1 MGFGLLLAGYFLLL
15 DVAYFLITDIIAAA
29 LIALALSKL
38 SYLNRGFKTALAT
51 SFVFLAFSLVE
62 FGFGAYDMLFSPIEN
77 PALISGIAIVKHV
90 ILCTLSLTAFEGM
103 REVSEEVG
111 LASHAKKCRTV
122 AYLALPVYVL
132 AIIAETPSLFSWMST
147 DVAIFIGVI
156 TSMLARLVYLIFALT
171 AIFGCY
177 AKICMPEEKKTTST
191 SKQKKE
197 NTESFAD
204 AYRRQREE
212 REAAKAQR
220 RKRK

>member
-111 LASHAKKCRTV
+111 LASHAKKCRAV

-147 DVAIFIGVI
+147 YVATIIGVA
-156 TSMLARLVYLIFALT
+156 SMLTTLVYLIFALT

-220 RKRK
+220 RKSK

>member
-38 SYLNRGFKTALAT
+38 SYLNRGFKTALVT
-51 SFVFLAFSLVE
+51 SFVFLTFSLVE
-62 FGFGAYDMLFSPIEN
+62 FGIGAYDMLFSSIEN

-132 AIIAETPSLFSWMST
+132 AIIAETPSLFSWTST
-147 DVAIFIGVI
+147 YVATIIGVA
-156 TSMLARLVYLIFALT
+156 SMLATLVYLIFALT

-220 RKRK
+220 KKSK

>member
-15 DVAYFLITDIIAAA
+15 DVAYFLITNIIAAA

-38 SYLNRGFKTALAT
+38 SYLNRGFKTALVT
-51 SFVFLAFSLVE
+51 SFVFLAFSLGE
-62 FGFGAYDMLFSPIEN
+62 FGIGAYDMLFSPIEN
-77 PALISGIAIVKHV
+77 PALISGIAIVKDV

-103 REVSEEVG
+103 REVSDEVG
-111 LASHAKKCRTV
+111 LASHAKKCRAV
-122 AYLALPVYVL
+122 AYFALPVYVL
-132 AIIAETPSLFSWMST
+132 AIIAETPSLFSWTST
-147 DVAIFIGVI
+147 YVATIIGV
-156 TSMLARLVYLIFALT
+156 TSMLATLVYLIVALT

-177 AKICMPEEKKTTST
+177 AKICMPEEKNTTST
-191 SKQKKE
+191 SKPKKE

-220 RKRK
+220 RKSR

>member
-38 SYLNRGFKTALAT
+38 SYLNRGFKAALIT

-62 FGFGAYDMLFSPIEN
+62 FGLGAYDMVFTPIEN
-77 PALISGIAIVKHV
+77 ATLISGIAIVKNV
-90 ILCTLSLTAFEGM
+90 IICTLSLMAFEGM
-103 REVSEEVG
+103 REVSDEVG

-132 AIIAETPSLFSWMST
+132 AITAETPSLFSWTST
-147 DVAIFIGVI
+147 YVATIIGV
-156 TSMLARLVYLIFALT
+156 TSMLATLVYLIFALT

-177 AKICMPEEKKTTST
+177 AKICMPEEKNMTPRITKEE
-191 SKQKKE
+191 KK
-197 NTESFAD
+197 TESFAD

-212 REAAKAQR
+212 REAAKAE
-220 RKRK
+220 RKKCK

>member
-38 SYLNRGFKTALAT
+38 YYLNRGFKTALAT

-62 FGFGAYDMLFSPIEN
+62 FGFGAYDMLFSSIEN

-147 DVAIFIGVI
+147 YVATIIGVA
-156 TSMLARLVYLIFALT
+156 SMLATLVYLIFALT

-177 AKICMPEEKKTTST
+177 AKICMSEEKKTTST

-197 NTESFAD
+197 NIESFAD

-220 RKRK
+220 KKSK

>member
-38 SYLNRGFKTALAT
+38 SYLNRGFKTALVT
-51 SFVFLAFSLVE
+51 SFVFLAFSIVE
-62 FGFGAYDMLFSPIEN
+62 FGFGAYDMLFSPIKN
-77 PALISGIAIVKHV
+77 PALISGIAIVKDV
-90 ILCTLSLTAFEGM
+90 ILCIMSLTAFEGM
-103 REVSEEVG
+103 REVSAEVG

-122 AYLALPVYVL
+122 AYFALPIYVL
-132 AIIAETPSLFSWMST
+132 AIIAETPSLFSWTST
-147 DVAIFIGVI
+147 YVATIIGV
-156 TSMLARLVYLIFALT
+156 TSMLATLAYLIIALT

-177 AKICMPEEKKTTST
+177 AKICMPEEKNTTST
-191 SKQKKE
+191 NKQKKK

-212 REAAKAQR
+212 REAAKAER
-220 RKRK
+220 RKSK

>member
-38 SYLNRGFKTALAT
+38 SYLNRGFKTALIT

-62 FGFGAYDMLFSPIEN
+62 FGFGAYDMVFTPIEN
-77 PALISGIAIVKHV
+77 ATLISGIAIVKNV
-90 ILCTLSLTAFEGM
+90 IICTLSLMTFEGM

-122 AYLALPVYVL
+122 AYAALPVYIL
-132 AIIAETPSLFSWMST
+132 AIVAETPSLFAWMT
-147 DVAIFIGVI
+147 PYVATIIGV
-156 TSMLARLVYLIFALT
+156 TSMLVTLVYLIFALT

-177 AKICMPEEKKTTST
+177 AKICMPEEKSITHKTA
-191 SKQKKE
+191 KEEKK
-197 NTESFAD
+197 TESFAD

-212 REAAKAQR
+212 RAAAKAE
-220 RKRK
+220 RKKSK